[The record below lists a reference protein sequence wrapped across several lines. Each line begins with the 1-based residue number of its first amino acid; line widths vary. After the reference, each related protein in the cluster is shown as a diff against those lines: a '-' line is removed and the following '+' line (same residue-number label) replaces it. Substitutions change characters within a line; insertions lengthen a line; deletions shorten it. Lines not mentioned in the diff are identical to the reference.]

1 MRSRVTD
8 INPTNRRSY
17 VLRIRGKYKNQSI
30 ICAHA
35 AMEEKSER
43 KKDEFMTD

>member
-8 INPTNRRSY
+8 FNPTNRRSC
-17 VLRIRGKYKNQSI
+17 VLRIKGKFKNQSF
-30 ICAHA
+30 ICAHV